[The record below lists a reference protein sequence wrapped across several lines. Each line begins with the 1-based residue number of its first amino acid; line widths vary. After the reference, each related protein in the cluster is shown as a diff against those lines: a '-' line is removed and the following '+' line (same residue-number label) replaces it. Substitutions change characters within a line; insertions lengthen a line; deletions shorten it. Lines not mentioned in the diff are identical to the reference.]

1 MTSSDDDFD
10 WKSDDSIAVREQP
23 AVAVYCNLYG
33 GVTLRRERAWNEED
47 DCIIPIAKENV
58 LAIIGAILR
67 AAGMENVRLYRE
79 NGMACYDID
88 LPEAPQPAAEP
99 KVEVAPSRDPTAS
112 ERQRR
117 RRAKQRDSHR
127 DTCRDDRDTCR
138 DDRDSGRDNVTEPD
152 LLRIVHSE
160 KSEASNG

>member
-58 LAIIGAILR
+58 LAIIEAILR
-67 AAGMENVRLYRE
+67 AAGENVRLYRE
-79 NGMACYDID
+79 NGMTCYDID
-88 LPEAPQPAAEP
+88 LPEAPQPAEP
-99 KVEVAPSRDPTAS
+99 KGGVAPSRDPTAS

-127 DTCRDDRDTCR
+127 DTCRDDRD
-138 DDRDSGRDNVTEPD
+138 SGRDNVAELPFLTAAE
-152 LLRIVHSE
+152 
-160 KSEASNG
+160 